1 MKESNAA
8 TETHFLKNKLQ
19 EMENVQVDFAGQTV
33 LEKIDEGVQYFTNTL
48 RNEEEENLEDIKALN
63 YNLEKMRNEKKRLT
77 QIKKNYVYSNKE
89 KIEEIRRLRN
99 QIDELS

>member
-1 MKESNAA
+1 MR
-8 TETHFLKNKLQ
+8 NKMQ

-63 YNLEKMRNEKKRLT
+63 YNLEKLKSERKRLI
-77 QIKKNYVYSNKE
+77 QVKNNYLYTNKD
-89 KIEEIRRLRN
+89 KIEEIRKLRN